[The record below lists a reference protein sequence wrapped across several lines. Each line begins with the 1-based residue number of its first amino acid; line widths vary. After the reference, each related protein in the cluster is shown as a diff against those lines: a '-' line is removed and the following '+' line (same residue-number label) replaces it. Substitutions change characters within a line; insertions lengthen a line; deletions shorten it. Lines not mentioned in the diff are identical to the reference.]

1 MSQVEAREK
10 AQGSE
15 LLLVLLRT
23 GVFGSQ
29 HHLGQLPASLIIVD
43 FDVYTRKVLS
53 AGCRVLAHFCFCRVC
68 TATLTSEVRG
78 QSTTRFFVITTGKPL
93 WGKLSKIYVV
103 DWILL
108 RAFLRSG
115 LVLIAESI

>member
-1 MSQVEAREK
+1 MF
-10 AQGSE
+10 
-15 LLLVLLRT
+15 
-23 GVFGSQ
+23 FGSQ
-29 HHLGQLPASLIIVD
+29 HHLGQLPASLIVVD
-43 FDVYTRKVLS
+43 FDVYTMKMLS

-78 QSTTRFFVITTGKPL
+78 QSSTCFSVITTGKPL
-93 WGKLSKIYVV
+93 WGKLPKIYVV